1 MLDFIL
7 LQAGQGGGTMN
18 FVMLGA
24 MAVIFYV
31 FFIRPQQKKQK
42 DQKKY
47 IEEVSK
53 GDPVV
58 TVGGIHGKVLAI
70 NDATVTLEVDK
81 GSKLTVEKSSISM
94 EASKRLSKGD

>member
-1 MLDFIL
+1 MS
-7 LQAGQGGGTMN
+7 
-18 FVMLGA
+18 
-24 MAVIFYV
+24 
-31 FFIRPQQKKQK
+31 KK

>member
-1 MLDFIL
+1 MLDLIL
-7 LQAGQGGGTMN
+7 LQAGQGSGTSS

-47 IEEVSK
+47 IEEVKK
-53 GDPVV
+53 GDAVV
-58 TVGGIHGKVLAI
+58 TVGGIHGKVISL
-70 NDATVTLEVDK
+70 DDSTVTIEVDK
-81 GSKLTVEKSSISM
+81 GAKLKIEKSSISM
-94 EASKRLSKGD
+94 EASKRLSNGD